1 MHATCYSLRLFVT
14 LCDPSRCWLGRFLV
28 PGVPSDVHEN
38 ALSRV
43 CPTMPAGKWYLQAFE
58 AHRFSAPLRTIAL
71 ITREQFPSSCLY
83 YAINSN
89 IGYNIMSLFCLPKE
103 LRLQIWSLVYFSQPP
118 RLVTLRTK
126 SHDEAH
132 NEDIF
137 CPRYS
142 PTPAP
147 VAAYICHESRAEA
160 SYQARKARQI
170 IRLHQGSCDVA
181 SKEPPGFM
189 EEFYFRF
196 ETDIL
201 YLPLEDTGVK
211 HFDDSP
217 EVGLLRHFRV
227 SVDGDAA
234 LLRNVAV
241 TQVINSG
248 IRDGSLSNTLRE
260 FPRLSRIIM
269 VVPDNVERS
278 QLRKSLFVEAA
289 CRIMALYKFDTSPD
303 TWLELDYATKPGT
316 HTMDFAMVAEGK
328 LEIIPQALWK
338 DWTKPDQYDG
348 AVKVNG
354 YCNLLGRQST
364 QFE

>member
-1 MHATCYSLRLFVT
+1 
-14 LCDPSRCWLGRFLV
+14 
-28 PGVPSDVHEN
+28 
-38 ALSRV
+38 
-43 CPTMPAGKWYLQAFE
+43 
-58 AHRFSAPLRTIAL
+58 
-71 ITREQFPSSCLY
+71 
-83 YAINSN
+83 
-89 IGYNIMSLFCLPKE
+89 MSLFCLPKE

-118 RLVTLRTK
+118 RLVALRTK

-132 NEDIF
+132 DEDTF

-147 VAAYICHESRAEA
+147 IAVYICHESRAEA
-160 SYQARKARQI
+160 SHQARKVGQI

-181 SKEPPGFM
+181 SKEPPGLT

-201 YLPLEDTGVK
+201 YLPLEDAGVK

-227 SVDGDAA
+227 SADKDAA

-241 TQVINSG
+241 TQVIKSG
-248 IRDGSLSNTLRE
+248 MRDGSLSNTLRE

-269 VVPDNVERS
+269 VVPGNIEKS
-278 QLRKSLFVEAA
+278 HSRKSLFVEAA
-289 CRIMALYKFDTSPD
+289 CRIMTLYKFDTSPD
-303 TWLELDYATKPGT
+303 TWLELGYATKLGI
-316 HTMDFAMVAEGK
+316 HTMDFAVVAKGK
-328 LEIIPQALWK
+328 LDIIPKALWK

-348 AVKVNG
+348 AVNVNDYWNG
-354 YCNLLGRQST
+354 LGR
-364 QFE
+364 